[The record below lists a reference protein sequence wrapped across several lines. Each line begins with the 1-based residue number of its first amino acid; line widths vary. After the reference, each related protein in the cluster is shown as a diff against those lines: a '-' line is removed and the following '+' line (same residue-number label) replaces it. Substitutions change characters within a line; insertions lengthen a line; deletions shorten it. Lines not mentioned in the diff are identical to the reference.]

1 MRADGTRTL
10 VTVNP
15 DCLQALP
22 EAAARIMGLRSLVTS
37 LPAAALLIA
46 EMVALLLAV
55 TFGVTLL
62 QRRLGDATIR
72 RWMGGPPKRAAL
84 KGRAVGFITPFC
96 TYSAIP
102 VLVGMRQAGVRPAGY
117 AAFIFAA
124 PVVDPVLVGA
134 LAIIIGPAGAA
145 VYVTTAFAA
154 AFLLALIVDAVDIAP
169 RLKPVPAL
177 VGQPGPAQPR
187 TPSPPTGP
195 TQPRTS
201 PPPTSCSS
209 PEEIPWA
216 GWRTESRAA
225 WHRAV
230 ALLRSMA
237 WLIAAGVGIGPAIGL
252 LVPTDALAGIAG
264 AHNPLAVPA
273 AAAAG
278 VPLYFGTELFV
289 PIGDA
294 PPRQRSGHRRD
305 SGSGHRRR
313 RRQHPGVRPAHQGG
327 PGPGRRSVL
336 RLRVRRGHGG
346 GPDHR
351 PDPVDGRRIRPSA
364 PTDHGCGSGNLR
376 RCYSVQWP

>member
-1 MRADGTRTL
+1 M
-10 VTVNP
+10 
-15 DCLQALP
+15 
-22 EAAARIMGLRSLVTS
+22 TS

-84 KGRAVGFITPFC
+84 KGIAVGFITPFC

-124 PVVDPVLVGA
+124 PVVDPVMIGV

-195 TQPRTS
+195 TQPRAPSPPTGPTQPPTS

-209 PEEIPWA
+209 PEEIPWT

-230 ALLRSMA
+230 TLLRSMA
-237 WLIAAGVGIGPAIGL
+237 WLIAVGVGIGLAIGL
-252 LVPTDALAGIAG
+252 LVPTGTLAGIAG

-294 PPRQRSGHRRD
+294 LHAKGAGTGAIVALVIAGAGANIPEFALLTK
-305 SGSGHRRR
+305 
-313 RRQHPGVRPAHQGG
+313 VAQG
-327 PGPGRRSVL
+327 
-336 RLRVRRGHGG
+336 RVVGAFFAYVFVVATAAGL
-346 GPDHR
+346 
-351 PDPVDGRRIRPSA
+351 I
-364 PTDHGCGSGNLR
+364 TDLIL
-376 RCYSVQWP
+376 